1 MFKLKQISV
10 TPAKLAT
17 LCVYVVNY
25 KGQSTTTVHGFL
37 TCGHILNNCYFIL
50 TGQPVS
56 ENLIFYTMALRMV
69 LKTTYKAP
77 CITGTSTFKPFHIC
91 MLRNTHN
98 LSENHSSMIQISS
111 KVFSISV
118 CEKQRSLVLIF
129 YNYYRSRLVMVEVVV
144 SRTNSYR
151 GVRLSRA

>member
-1 MFKLKQISV
+1 MMHVHVDLRCPCSIYAMSTHFWPSKQISV

-25 KGQSTTTVHGFL
+25 NGQSTTTVHGFL

-50 TGQPVS
+50 TGQPFS

-77 CITGTSTFKPFHIC
+77 CITGTSTFKLFHIC
-91 MLRNTHN
+91 MCFGIHTICLKST
-98 LSENHSSMIQISS
+98 
-111 KVFSISV
+111 
-118 CEKQRSLVLIF
+118 LV
-129 YNYYRSRLVMVEVVV
+129 
-144 SRTNSYR
+144 
-151 GVRLSRA
+151 

>member
-1 MFKLKQISV
+1 MHVHVDLRSPCSIYTDSV

-25 KGQSTTTVHGFL
+25 NGQSTTTVHGFL

-50 TGQPVS
+50 TGQPFS

-77 CITGTSTFKPFHIC
+77 CITGMHVF
-91 MLRNTHN
+91 RNTHD
-98 LSENHSSMIQISS
+98 LSEKHSSMIQISS
-111 KVFSISV
+111 KVFSLSV
-118 CEKQRSLVLIF
+118 CEKQRSLVLF
-129 YNYYRSRLVMVEVVV
+129 LLW
-144 SRTNSYR
+144 
-151 GVRLSRA
+151 G